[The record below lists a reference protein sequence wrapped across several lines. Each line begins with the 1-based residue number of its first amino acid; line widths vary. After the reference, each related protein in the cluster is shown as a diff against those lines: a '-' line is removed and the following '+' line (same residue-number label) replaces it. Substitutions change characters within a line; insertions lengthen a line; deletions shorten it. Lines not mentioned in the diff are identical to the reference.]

1 MSRQPPPVVPAS
13 RRLPTPAA
21 DVAEDPDAAVA
32 WVAEQLGHLTLE
44 GPAGVRASEAFR
56 GGQDAADV
64 ALASLDVTGYAG
76 RRNQVLPEGARGAS
90 RMSPYVRY
98 GLVDLPTLWRHV
110 ADAPPR
116 DRTKYRDELMWQEY
130 ARHVYARTGAGM
142 RSPLRYDP
150 PAAGP
155 WRDEPWPERMLCV
168 RTVTDELHG
177 DGWLVNQT
185 RMWLASQWT
194 VRAGW
199 DWREGEDEFFRHLL
213 DGSRAANRLGWQW
226 TVGTGT
232 GKPYG
237 FSRWQV
243 RKRAPGLCE
252 RCPLVRACPIEDWP
266 ADTSGARVAD
276 EPPGL
281 RSGATTALAGP
292 ASVEG
297 GDGAVE
303 AVWLTFE
310 SLGDAD
316 PALAA
321 HPDLPVVVVFDEP
334 LLARLRLSGKRL
346 VFLAET
352 VASLATRR
360 DVEVHLGEV
369 ADALSGRAVAVTH
382 APVPGFV
389 RRARQVAPVQVH
401 PWPWLVRPGAG
412 PAQSFS
418 AWRKGVGRP

>member
-1 MSRQPPPVVPAS
+1 MGTAS
-13 RRLPTPAA
+13 TGSRLPTPGPDVAA
-21 DVAEDPDAAVA
+21 DPAAAEA
-32 WVAEQLGHLTLE
+32 WVAAHLGHLSLE
-44 GPAGVRASEAFR
+44 GPDRVRASGAFR
-56 GGQDAADV
+56 GGQEAADAA
-64 ALASLDVTGYAG
+64 LAALDVTGYAG
-76 RRNQVLPEGARGAS
+76 RRNQVLPEAARGAS

-98 GLVDLPTLWRHV
+98 GLLDLPTLWAHV
-110 ADAPPR
+110 VDAPAR

-130 ARHVYARTGAGM
+130 ARHVYARTGAGLA
-142 RSPLRYDP
+142 RSLRYE
-150 PAAGP
+150 PAAGGG
-155 WRDEPWPERMLCV
+155 WTGEPWAEEMLCM
-168 RTVTDELHG
+168 RTVTDELVG

-194 VRAGW
+194 VRAGR
-199 DWREGEDEFFRHLL
+199 DWREGEDRFFRHLL

-243 RKRAPGLCE
+243 EKRAPGLCGRCPLRE
-252 RCPLVRACPIEDWP
+252 RCPVQDWP
-266 ADTSGARVAD
+266 ADQPSRRVD
-276 EPPGL
+276 VEPPGL
-281 RSGATTALAGP
+281 RSGSTTALAGP

-297 GDGAVE
+297 HGEPD

-321 HPDLPVVVVFDEP
+321 HPDLPVVVVFDEA
-334 LLARLRLSGKRL
+334 LLARLALSGKRL

-352 VASLATRR
+352 VASLATRY
-360 DVEVHLGEV
+360 DVEVHLGDVEQV
-369 ADALSGRAVAVTH
+369 LAGRSVAVTH
-382 APVPGFV
+382 APVPGFA
-389 RRARQVAPVQVH
+389 RRSRRVAPVRVH
-401 PWPWLVRPGAG
+401 PWPWLVRPGGG